1 MTNGAASLVY
11 LGLFLLALIPV
22 GIYCHL
28 TEINNDESE
37 NNNEY

>member
-11 LGLFLLALIPV
+11 FAMFLLALIPV

-28 TEINNDESE
+28 TEKESE
-37 NNNEY
+37 NNQ

>member
-1 MTNGAASLVY
+1 MVNGAASLVY